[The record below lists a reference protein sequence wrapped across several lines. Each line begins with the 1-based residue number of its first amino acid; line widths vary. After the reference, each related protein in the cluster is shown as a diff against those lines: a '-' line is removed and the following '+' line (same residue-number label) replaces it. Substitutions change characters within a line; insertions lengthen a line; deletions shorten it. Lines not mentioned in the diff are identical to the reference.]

1 VSYRSERILP
11 YQGLPASLQ
20 EVFQADM
27 SIDDIKAL
35 FLEILNNRIH
45 GICFSLYED
54 GQKPG
59 DIISEGQIRR
69 RMEILKP
76 YTNWVRSF
84 STVEG
89 NELIPKVAKEM
100 GIKTLVGAWL
110 GDDKEKN
117 EVEIENLI
125 QLCEEG
131 LVDIAA
137 VGNEVLYRNDLS
149 LDELL
154 EKIKYVKSRV
164 PEITV
169 GYVDAYYEFSRHPEL
184 VDACDVVLTNYYPFW
199 EGTSFENSLG
209 HLHHMHQQVRQVAKN
224 KKIIITETGWP
235 SQGENTKGAIPDAI
249 SSMKYFINAQ
259 LWAASSDIEMFYFSS
274 FDESWKVGA
283 EGEVGAYWGLWDKD
297 ENLKFKNLQV

>member
-1 VSYRSERILP
+1 MSHR
-11 YQGLPASLQ
+11 
-20 EVFQADM
+20 ADYGSSTYKGAKFPDHPFLKDDM
-27 SIDDIKAL
+27 TTEDIKSL
-35 FLEILNNRIH
+35 FLKVLNGSMH

-76 YTNWVRSF
+76 YTHWVRSF
-84 STVEG
+84 STIEG
-89 NELIPKVAKEM
+89 NEIIPKVAKEM
-100 GIKTLVGAWL
+100 GIKTLVGAWI

-117 EVEIENLI
+117 EIEIENLI
-125 QLCEEG
+125 QLCHDG
-131 LVDIAA
+131 FVDVAA

-154 EKIKYVKSRV
+154 EKIQYVKSKV
-164 PEITV
+164 HNIPV
-169 GYVDAYYEFSRHPEL
+169 GYVDAYYEFSRHPEI
-184 VDACDVVLTNYYPFW
+184 VEVCDVVLTNYYPFW

-209 HLHHMHQQVRQVAKN
+209 HLHHMHQQVIQAAKG

-235 SQGENTKGAIPDAI
+235 SQGEITKGALPDAV
-249 SSMKYFINAQ
+249 SAMKYFINAQ
-259 LWAASSDIEMFYFSS
+259 LWASNAEIEMFYFSS

-283 EGEVGAYWGLWDKD
+283 EGEVGAYWGLWDKN
-297 ENLKFKNLQV
+297 EKLKFI